1 MGFQFTKSQPFLN
14 ELLLGVLNLNLLVL
28 VCLDLVMIYLAEETF
43 SPVCKYGCDVMM
55 FNREIGTYIIEFG
68 LVLER
73 TSMRWSNT
81 KSQLTIELKTRLPC
95 QLW

>member
-43 SPVCKYGCDVMM
+43 SPVLM
-55 FNREIGTYIIEFG
+55 FNREVGT
-68 LVLER
+68 
-73 TSMRWSNT
+73 
-81 KSQLTIELKTRLPC
+81 
-95 QLW
+95 